1 MDYIPSFRDQLQ
13 NGSEPS
19 WRDELHSEL
28 YHYGVKGMKWDPSKL
43 TAKSN
48 SGTWFDIIR
57 KKQLQ
62 NRVQNLKQKA
72 IQRLQLKAA
81 KKKNGV
87 VATATKT
94 NSVSSKAPV
103 SSNQVSS
110 KAPMSSN
117 QISGNARVKAPS
129 KKVSDA
135 INKSM
140 NTARAQYIAK
150 NGPKAFEQKSSS
162 SSVRLIKNPYYNPA
176 YAKKTEAEYLAE
188 FDKDP
193 DAFMKKYGL
202 KDKTKQV
209 RATNKRTV

>member
-19 WRDELHSEL
+19 WRDELDSEL

-43 TAKSN
+43 TGNSN
-48 SGTWFDIIR
+48 SGASNGGTWFDLIR

-62 NRVQNLKQKA
+62 NSIQALKQK
-72 IQRLQLKAA
+72 
-81 KKKNGV
+81 KNGA

-110 KAPMSSN
+110 KAPAN
-117 QISGNARVKAPS
+117 TQ
-129 KKVSDA
+129 KKPTFRA
-135 INKSM
+135 LGKEATERINKA
-140 NTARAQYIAK
+140 TEAARAQHIAK
-150 NGPKAFEQKSSS
+150 NGPAALEKKSSY
-162 SSVRLIKNPYYNPA
+162 VTMIKNPYYDPNA
-176 YAKKTEAEYLAE
+176 EEKSEAEWLAE
-188 FDKDP
+188 LKKDRSG
-193 DAFMKKYGL
+193 FMAKYGPNA
-202 KDKTKQV
+202 KSKQV

>member
-43 TAKSN
+43 TANSN
-48 SGTWFDIIR
+48 SGTLSDIIR
-57 KKQLQ
+57 KKQLRNSIQ
-62 NRVQNLKQKA
+62 DLKQQA
-72 IQRLQLKAA
+72 IQRLQQKAA
-81 KKKNGV
+81 QRKNGV

-103 SSNQVSS
+103 SSNQVS
-110 KAPMSSN
+110 
-117 QISGNARVKAPS
+117 GNARVKAPS

-140 NTARAQYIAK
+140 DTARAQYIAK

-162 SSVRLIKNPYYNPA
+162 TGVRLIKNPYYNPE

>member
-19 WRDELHSEL
+19 WRDELNTEL

-43 TAKSN
+43 TGNSN
-48 SGTWFDIIR
+48 SGASNGGTWFDLIR

-62 NRVQNLKQKA
+62 NSIQALKQNVT
-72 IQRLQLKAA
+72 Q
-81 KKKNGV
+81 KKNGV

-94 NSVSSKAPV
+94 NSVSSKAP
-103 SSNQVSS
+103 
-110 KAPMSSN
+110 ASSN
-117 QISGNARVKAPS
+117 QISSKAPVNTQNKISTRVPS

-140 NTARAQYIAK
+140 GSARAQYIAK
-150 NGPKAFEQKSSS
+150 NGPAALEKKSSS
-162 SSVRLIKNPYYNPA
+162 ARMISNPYYDPNA
-176 YAKKTEAEYLAE
+176 EEKSEAEWLAE
-188 FDKDP
+188 LKKNRSG
-193 DAFMKKYGL
+193 FMAKYGPSA
-202 KDKTKQV
+202 KTTQV